1 MNNIADSLRCIIV
14 YPASSHSQQ
23 RQPLLASQAAE
34 AGSEDRPRLLR
45 RGRGGSPDLRRQ
57 SREARGERE
66 RGMFK
71 VAPGPGLAGGG
82 GRGMRE
88 TGPARRGLLT

>member
-14 YPASSHSQQ
+14 YPASSRSQQ
-23 RQPLLASQAAE
+23 SQPLLARPPAE
-34 AGSEDRPRLLR
+34 ARSEDRPRLLR
-45 RGRGGSPDLRRQ
+45 RGRGGSLDLRRQ
-57 SREARGERE
+57 RERAERE
-66 RGMFK
+66 EGMFK

-88 TGPARRGLLT
+88 TGPARLLLLT

>member
-23 RQPLLASQAAE
+23 RQPLSASQAAE

-57 SREARGERE
+57 RGQRGERE
-66 RGMFK
+66 QGMFK